1 MQKLPNVA
9 FIHGSGQSGLSFNYL
24 QVFLPEHNL
33 VELEYQTQEDPQVIL
48 KRFDAIIQ
56 ANFGNE
62 PFSVVAHS
70 YGCLLSALFADR
82 CKNINGII
90 ALSSPWGGSQTA
102 KWLNMVF
109 RQSRLFMN
117 TNPKSAF
124 VQEVQDVCLDIPV
137 TNVVTTGSPGAGNVL
152 AGMGNQHNDGLLTV
166 ATQKKI
172 PQGFSNVD
180 TIEVPLSHNEVLM
193 CYDTVN
199 IIKNKFFGGHNGN
212 S

>member
-9 FIHGSGQSGLSFNYL
+9 FIHGSGQSGLSYSYL

-33 VELEYQTQEDPQVIL
+33 VELEYQTQEDPQIIL
-48 KRFDAIIQ
+48 KRFNTIIQ
-56 ANFGNE
+56 ANFGDE
-62 PFSVVAHS
+62 PFHIVAHS
-70 YGCLLSALFADR
+70 YGCLLSSLFANE
-82 CKNINGII
+82 CENVQGIV
-90 ALSSPWGGSQTA
+90 ALSSPWGGSHTA

-124 VQEVQDVCLDIPV
+124 VQDIQNLNLHIPI
-137 TNVVTTGSPGAGNVL
+137 TNVITTGSAGAGNVL
-152 AGMGNQHNDGLLTV
+152 AGMGSEHNDGLLTV

-172 PQGFSNVD
+172 PIGFSDVLN
-180 TIEVPLSHNEVLM
+180 IEVPLSHNEVLM

-199 IIKNKFFGGHNGN
+199 IIKQQVFGEDHGYH
-212 S
+212 